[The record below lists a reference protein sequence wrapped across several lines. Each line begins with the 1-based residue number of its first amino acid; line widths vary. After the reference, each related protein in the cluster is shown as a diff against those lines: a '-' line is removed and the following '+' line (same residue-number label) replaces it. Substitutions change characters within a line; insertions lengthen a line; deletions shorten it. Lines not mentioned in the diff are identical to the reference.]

1 MKKINFTESDFN
13 NLKSLIADF
22 VLGDITFK
30 GQLGNV
36 IFVHDLIH
44 NTSINSLRK
53 IFTNLS
59 NIAKNQQTQVLR
71 WDSKDEDDQK
81 TELLKKQINFVEL
94 LIGYKIFLAQNEDI
108 EAQKLRIQE
117 QIARV
122 ESSTK
127 TPEDIIKELKDQL
140 VELEG

>member
-1 MKKINFTESDFN
+1 MKKINFTESDLN
-13 NLKSLIADF
+13 NLRTLIADF